1 MRLLLAE
8 DEKEMSAA
16 LSAILTIRDTMSM
29 PSMTARLP
37 SKKPCPS
44 PMTV

>member
-16 LSAILTIRDTMSM
+16 LSAILTHSGYDVDV
-29 PSMTARLP
+29 AHDGQAAVE
-37 SKKPCPS
+37 KPCPS

>member
-16 LSAILTIRDTMSM
+16 LSAILTHSGYDVD
-29 PSMTARLP
+29 AVYDGQAAVE
-37 SKKPCPS
+37 KPCPS

>member
-16 LSAILTIRDTMSM
+16 LSAILTHSGYDVD
-29 PSMTARLP
+29 A
-37 SKKPCPS
+37 
-44 PMTV
+44 VYDG